1 MASGLAS
8 FARSS
13 TSSVLLWYASQRLVI
28 LSRTGLSPAM
38 AALSRDVPL
47 GLFQLKAPATPARRP
62 VWAVPISLAA
72 TDGIDVSFF
81 SYGYLDVSVP
91 RVRFLQL

>member
-1 MASGLAS
+1 M
-8 FARSS
+8 
-13 TSSVLLWYASQRLVI
+13 LLWYTSQRLFIVS
-28 LSRTGLSPAM
+28 LTGLSPTLAG
-38 AALSRDVPL
+38 LSRTVL
-47 GLFQLKAPATPARRP
+47 LRLFQLKVPATPGRIP

-72 TDGIDVSFF
+72 TDGIDVSFC